1 MTLLLDTNV
10 IVDVLAEREP
20 FFREAAAVW
29 KLCETKQVE
38 GFISA
43 LSFANI
49 TYVLRKELSPYQ
61 IEEVLKILGLIFD
74 IAGLGREDLTKA
86 AQLHWSDYEDAL
98 QYETAV
104 RVRAEY
110 IITRNTKDF
119 EGVDVTAITPENF
132 LKAIAVR

>member
-49 TYVLRKELSPYQ
+49 TSSALPS
-61 IEEVLKILGLIFD
+61 D
-74 IAGLGREDLTKA
+74 
-86 AQLHWSDYEDAL
+86 AQ
-98 QYETAV
+98 
-104 RVRAEY
+104 R
-110 IITRNTKDF
+110 
-119 EGVDVTAITPENF
+119 
-132 LKAIAVR
+132 